1 MSEYV
6 RDVNQGSFAQARARN
21 SRYRIDGASNSD
33 ERFSSLF
40 EPDAVVSAQYFERF
54 RRKTLLE
61 PEKRLMLAV
70 LGDAID
76 CFQDN
81 VLARSGKR
89 KKLFEESEAWILAG
103 DRDWVFSFENICE
116 VLGIN
121 PTYLRHGLL
130 DGKKRKL
137 RMIGRPSSRHHFGA
151 LSILKAN

>member
-6 RDVNQGSFAQARARN
+6 RDVNQGSFTQARARS
-21 SRYRIDGASNSD
+21 SRYRIDGPSNSD
-33 ERFSSLF
+33 ARFSSLF

-70 LGDAID
+70 
-76 CFQDN
+76 FQDN
-81 VLARSGKR
+81 ILARSGKR

-103 DRDWVFSFENICE
+103 DRDWFSSFENICE
-116 VLGIN
+116 VLGIS
-121 PTYLRHGLL
+121 PAYLRQGLL
-130 DGKKRKL
+130 DEKKRKL
-137 RMIGRPSSRHHFGA
+137 RMIGRPSRRRHFGA

>member
-6 RDVNQGSFAQARARN
+6 RDVNRGSFAQARAKS
-21 SRYRIDGASNSD
+21 SRYTVDGVYNSD

-40 EPDAVVSAQYFERF
+40 EADALVSVQYFERF
-54 RRKTLLE
+54 RSKNLLD

-89 KKLFEESEAWILAG
+89 KKLFEESKAWILAR
-103 DRDWVFSFENICE
+103 DRDWFFSFENICE
-116 VLGIN
+116 ALGIN
-121 PTYLRHGLL
+121 PAYLRQELL
-130 DGKKRKL
+130 MEGKGNCER
-137 RMIGRPSSRHHFGA
+137 
-151 LSILKAN
+151 